1 MMIPLDVIELV
12 KKKPAE
18 ASLMLLSILIASIN
32 ESVRDGEQPV
42 GADDEQLVEGLWG
55 FIYDSLDAMK
65 LESQP
70 INKGE
75 IN

>member
-1 MMIPLDVIELV
+1 MIPLDVIELV
-12 KKKPAE
+12 KNKPAE
-18 ASLMLLSILIASIN
+18 ATLILLSILIASIN

-42 GADDEQLVEGLWG
+42 SADDEQVVEGLWG
-55 FIYDSLDAMK
+55 FIYDSLDKIK

-70 INKGE
+70 INEGE